1 MHQAPEAVRKCVRS
15 LIGLIYCVASFLQSF
30 LGLGLTGAYFVGRAM
45 QSILLGVSA
54 IDFSVF
60 GALGLLLFAALLAS
74 YLPASRARP
83 WKHCR
88 QLCKGFD
95 TGHLSAK

>member
-1 MHQAPEAVRKCVRS
+1 MHQAPEAVRKCLRS

-45 QSILLGVSA
+45 QSILFGVSA
-54 IDFSVF
+54 IDFSAF
-60 GALGLLLFAALLAS
+60 GAVGLLLLFVALLAS

-83 WKHCR
+83 WKR
-88 QLCKGFD
+88 
-95 TGHLSAK
+95 SSS